1 MPSTRIAIKEVK
13 FNATLVGS
21 IDNLDVVIQGKLILN
36 QAFVVAYDQKIN
48 STKLQV
54 IFQISGFNGTG
65 FTIQYSC
72 TSAGK
77 IKIDPVYPA
86 DIIGTVAT
94 NGYIEISLSI
104 LI

>member
-1 MPSTRIAIKEVK
+1 MPSLGNASKEVK

-21 IDNLDVVIQGKLILN
+21 IDNLDVVIQGKLIPN
-36 QAFVVAYDQKIN
+36 QSFVVCFDQKMN

-54 IFQISGFNGTG
+54 TFQISGFNGTG
-65 FTIQYSC
+65 FTIHYDC

-86 DIIGTVAT
+86 DITGTIASD
-94 NGYIEISLSI
+94 GYIEISLSI
-104 LI
+104 PV